1 MASESVDKDK
11 DSAMVNFMN
20 RPPVKE
26 LSTGTIAPLD
36 TDVLDMVYT
45 IVKAADGRK
54 ADEIVALNV
63 EACTS
68 LCSSIIILS
77 GNSRPQNQAIAK
89 AIQDDMVDFV
99 ADNKNANNIQVL
111 PEGTADSG
119 WMLLDYGSVMVHI
132 MTPKSR
138 LYYNIQGQWLDKGGT
153 DIPLQHIVLP
163 NTGKTETTEQQ
174 QQSLSQQDD
183 PFWS

>member
-1 MASESVDKDK
+1 MASVDK

-20 RPPVKE
+20 QPPVKE
-26 LSTGTIAPLD
+26 KSAITTPLD

-54 ADEIVALNV
+54 AEEIVALNV

-68 LCSSIIILS
+68 LCSTIVILS

-89 AIQDDMVDFV
+89 AIQDDMIGVVDV
-99 ADNKNANNIQVL
+99 QVL

-138 LYYNIQGQWLDKGGT
+138 LYYNIQGQWMEKGGT
-153 DIPLQHIVLP
+153 LIPLQHIILP
-163 NTGKTETTEQQ
+163 NTEKGGTMEY
-174 QQSLSQQDD
+174 LSKQDD

>member
-1 MASESVDKDK
+1 
-11 DSAMVNFMN
+11 MVNFMN
-20 RPPVKE
+20 QPPVVVKP
-26 LSTGTIAPLD
+26 STEATKPID

-54 ADEIVALNV
+54 ADEIVALHV

-68 LCSSIIILS
+68 LCSCIVILS

-89 AIQDDMVDFV
+89 AIQEDMNNAVD
-99 ADNKNANNIQVL
+99 NIQVL

-138 LYYNIQGQWLDKGGT
+138 LYYNLQGQWVEKGGT
-153 DIPLQHIVLP
+153 HISLQHLLLP
-163 NTGKTETTEQQ
+163 NTGKGSTSGTNMEKV
-174 QQSLSQQDD
+174 SQQDD